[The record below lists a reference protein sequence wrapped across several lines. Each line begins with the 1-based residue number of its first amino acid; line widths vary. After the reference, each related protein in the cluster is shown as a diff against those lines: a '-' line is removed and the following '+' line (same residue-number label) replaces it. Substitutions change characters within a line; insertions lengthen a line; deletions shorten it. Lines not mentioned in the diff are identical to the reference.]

1 MKKKKSYAYGTGTEI
16 DYMETP
22 AEELAKDDI
31 NKAKAMYEGE
41 SNPLVLGMQAAAGM
55 LINYGM
61 KNMGNG
67 EGGGMGDFSTGF
79 GDTTDNLG
87 EGMYAKMGKSGAKGN
102 IEVEGE
108 EVFETQ
114 SGQVGKFKGKSHAEG
129 GIDITSDEPINIF
142 SAKILK
148 DGKTMAD
155 RKEARVKKLTKLE
168 KILAENPT
176 DTIHKKTYE
185 RTKANLEKEELQ
197 DLQTQQLISSIVGQ
211 QGEAVGLKAEFG
223 LFDWFGKV
231 FGGEGFAPGEEDNTN
246 LGTTFGDVLS
256 IGGNL
261 YSGIAPLI
269 NTLENRAGDT
279 PNINAFKDF
288 GKDALEANDEAKGY
302 VEGVRDNAMKDVERQ
317 NLSSKRAARKS
328 SRSVNTQRAT
338 DLAIDQSS
346 NQAKEGLYD
355 NFAKQMMNLY
365 TQQSQLEN
373 QQDQAVMTGEQNRD
387 ENDRR
392 DRDAFFTNK
401 SQNLAT
407 LGQAIQQTGKD
418 LNQSEQQKIM
428 KKILDQLSKYGIT
441 FDSDF
446 NMQNPKD

>member
-1 MKKKKSYAYGTGTEI
+1 
-16 DYMETP
+16 
-22 AEELAKDDI
+22 
-31 NKAKAMYEGE
+31 
-41 SNPLVLGMQAAAGM
+41 
-55 LINYGM
+55 
-61 KNMGNG
+61 
-67 EGGGMGDFSTGF
+67 
-79 GDTTDNLG
+79 
-87 EGMYAKMGKSGAKGN
+87 
-102 IEVEGE
+102 
-108 EVFETQ
+108 
-114 SGQVGKFKGKSHAEG
+114 
-129 GIDITSDEPINIF
+129 
-142 SAKILK
+142 
-148 DGKTMAD
+148 
-155 RKEARVKKLTKLE
+155 
-168 KILAENPT
+168 
-176 DTIHKKTYE
+176 
-185 RTKANLEKEELQ
+185 
-197 DLQTQQLISSIVGQ
+197 
-211 QGEAVGLKAEFG
+211 
-223 LFDWFGKV
+223 
-231 FGGEGFAPGEEDNTN
+231 
-246 LGTTFGDVLS
+246 
-256 IGGNL
+256 
-261 YSGIAPLI
+261 
-269 NTLENRAGDT
+269 
-279 PNINAFKDF
+279 
-288 GKDALEANDEAKGY
+288 
-302 VEGVRDNAMKDVERQ
+302 MKDVERQ